1 MTTTRV
7 VRYPPLWKHPDNLQ
21 AGFCLKRSN
30 HERQT
35 DFMQIR
41 STLRTISGIQQI
53 SKECTIV
60 LTSEAWRSW
69 LLKGMAMGQET
80 SFVCLTYCL
89 HRYLRCY
96 HEPYI
101 QSNCPA
107 VDPLELKQT
116 INTLLVLGYAV
127 LLLIGWYGEEEGGGI
142 YQKRSHRAKSRTID
156 AAFKS
161 ILLIASSTIIP
172 SILPQFYVY
181 TLAQLCLLVHIF
193 LCDYQYACGDDRPRR
208 EPVAAFTS
216 VVLLASQLSNFTSAF
231 VFVTASIIAFSFY
244 PDARHR
250 IAKKA
255 SYKKLCSEHD
265 FIGEIKISKVYT
277 SYL

>member
-1 MTTTRV
+1 
-7 VRYPPLWKHPDNLQ
+7 
-21 AGFCLKRSN
+21 
-30 HERQT
+30 
-35 DFMQIR
+35 
-41 STLRTISGIQQI
+41 
-53 SKECTIV
+53 
-60 LTSEAWRSW
+60 
-69 LLKGMAMGQET
+69 
-80 SFVCLTYCL
+80 
-89 HRYLRCY
+89 
-96 HEPYI
+96 
-101 QSNCPA
+101 

-208 EPVAAFTS
+208 EPVAAFTA

-265 FIGEIKISKVYT
+265 FIVSFLQEALFACSCYAAFVALPRINNERLVLVSIQACVCLLFPTLIWYNQRNKCIIKGPWDIAHLKKN
-277 SYL
+277 